1 MQDAMLCGNV
11 SVVMDVVR
19 TVLTILCSIFLHRI
33 VVVEGD
39 SEHHGQIHQYQQPCY
54 SFRPIVKRV
63 HLAFQIFLC
72 KVMYFV
78 HTAYASDAIIN
89 VCLGFLRLG

>member
-63 HLAFQIFLC
+63 HLAFQIFLMQSYVFC
-72 KVMYFV
+72 VYGLCF
-78 HTAYASDAIIN
+78 
-89 VCLGFLRLG
+89 